1 MSTKITTQQQPPP
14 PVTLLANTSTTNT
27 NTTTNGHNNNN
38 NNTNEQK
45 QQQQN
50 NISENTNNNITTTTE
65 VDEMTKQEKSILSKS
80 DHLVQEDDDGNI
92 EYKWKL
98 VNVSADRFKH
108 LVTQMSYRL
117 SEGQGEAIYELGIK
131 DNGFPEGLDE
141 DEFNES
147 VDTIKRMAAELHAD
161 VSIICMKELSPESV
175 RTATTTGENNKKQ
188 TTSSTLTD
196 TNGNGGGSEQQQ
208 QQQKRKK
215 SQKKGMNV
223 VVDPIAQIP
232 SSSTTSST
240 TTSSIQSVSST
251 SSLFGDHDDEDHHN
265 NGSQTSSSSSSSSS
279 PQGVKKRKV
288 AELLVRKFG
297 DEQYMDLRIA
307 VCGNV
312 DSGKSTLIGVLT
324 RGQLDNGRGLAR
336 ANVFL
341 HKHEIDTGRT
351 SAISHQIMG
360 YDSRGQIVNYGLFG
374 TPSWKEIIEK
384 SSKVCTFIDL
394 AGHEKYLKTTV
405 FGMTGN
411 IPDYACVVIGAN
423 MGVTRMTKEH
433 LGLCLALKI
442 PIFICVTKIDICPEN
457 VLKQTIAT
465 IHKILK
471 LPGVRKL
478 PYHIKTEDDVLT
490 CSKNIVSDRVTP
502 IFMMSSVTGHHM
514 DLLRQF
520 MNLLPVRRDW
530 ESLIDKPTEFVIDQT
545 FFVTGV
551 GTVVS
556 GIVLQG
562 SVSVNDTLML
572 GPDGN
577 GHFKSVTVKSIHCKR
592 VNVRKVHA
600 GQTASFALKKEK
612 RSGIRKGMVLV
623 EPKFAKA
630 TWEFEAEVLVL
641 YHSTTIKEN
650 YQPVIHCSCVRQSAK
665 IIKMDSESIRTG
677 DKATVR
683 FRFMFRPEY
692 LRLGER
698 LIFREGR
705 TKGLGII
712 SKIY

>member
-1 MSTKITTQQQPPP
+1 MPTSTT
-14 PVTLLANTSTTNT
+14 TSTTNAKRKET
-27 NTTTNGHNNNN
+27 RP
-38 NNTNEQK
+38 K
-45 QQQQN
+45 K
-50 NISENTNNNITTTTE
+50 
-65 VDEMTKQEKSILSKS
+65 VDSLEKPIVHEDEIKEKSILSKH
-80 DHLVQEDDDGNI
+80 DYLNQEDDDGHI

-98 VNVSADRFKH
+98 VNISDERFKH

-147 VDTIKRMAAELHAD
+147 VETIKRMATELHAD
-161 VSIICMKELSPESV
+161 VSIICQKEVTLDKEKKGKSSKPSVMESIEIPIKDTV
-175 RTATTTGENNKKQ
+175 SYN
-188 TTSSTLTD
+188 TTSTIIGDNIATVQENTD
-196 TNGNGGGSEQQQ
+196 
-208 QQQKRKK
+208 
-215 SQKKGMNV
+215 
-223 VVDPIAQIP
+223 QI
-232 SSSTTSST
+232 
-240 TTSSIQSVSST
+240 
-251 SSLFGDHDDEDHHN
+251 
-265 NGSQTSSSSSSSSS
+265 
-279 PQGVKKRKV
+279 VKKKKV

-351 SAISHQIMG
+351 SSVSHQIMG
-360 YDSRGQIVNYGLFG
+360 YDSKGSIVNYGLFG

-384 SSKVCTFIDL
+384 SAKVCTFIDL

-405 FGMTGN
+405 YGMTGN
-411 IPDYACVVIGAN
+411 IPDYACVVVGAN

-457 VLKQTIAT
+457 ILKQTLDT

-478 PYHIKTEDDVLT
+478 PYHIKNEDDVLT
-490 CSKNIVSDRVTP
+490 CSKNIASDRIAP

-514 DLLRQF
+514 DLLRKF
-520 MNLLPVRRDW
+520 INLLPVRRDW
-530 ESLIDKPTEFVIDQT
+530 ETLIDKPAEFVIDQT

-562 SVSVNDTLML
+562 SISINDTLML

-577 GHFKSVTVKSIHCKR
+577 GQFRSVAIKSIHCKR
-592 VNVRKVHA
+592 VNVRRVHA
-600 GQTASFALKKEK
+600 GQSATFALKKEK
-612 RSGIRKGMVLV
+612 RSGIRKGMVMV

-650 YQPVIHCSCVRQSAK
+650 YQPVIHCSCVRQCAK
-665 IIKMDSESIRTG
+665 IIKMNSESLRTG
-677 DKATVR
+677 DKATVK

-692 LRLGER
+692 IRQGER

-712 SKIY
+712 SKVF